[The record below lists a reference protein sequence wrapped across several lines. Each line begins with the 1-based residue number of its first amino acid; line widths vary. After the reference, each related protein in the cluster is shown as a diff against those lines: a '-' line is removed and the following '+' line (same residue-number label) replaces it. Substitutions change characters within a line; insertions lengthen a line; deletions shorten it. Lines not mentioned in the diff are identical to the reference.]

1 VLCTWRNRWQATH
14 LMHLSVLCCSL
25 SVLSVLSLSS
35 LCPLSV
41 LSVLSVLSL
50 SPPCPLSV
58 LDRNHSARII
68 SGRKA
73 FKDKKVQR
81 DIDRAAAQKR
91 QLDLRTKYDEER
103 RKLRSRELRS
113 YIRNRY
119 HKRIMKKLE
128 KKAAKRLQNRPFDTT
143 HLPSGAKY
151 LEKTISQQEIID
163 RANNDFQDQL
173 DYQMEAVEM
182 FRRWHKPMRWL
193 FHMYA
198 HSDSSL
204 KVQEDSFEEQ
214 QEAGITLGPREWQIL
229 CRDFDV
235 VPELGEMAKAGKC
248 FVRGNI
254 SVVRV
259 DGARLVVFCVT
270 FWDPSPSF
278 VYRPTYTKTG
288 WAHCCLDFHDVFAS
302 IDESDQYSLISMFF
316 DVFRCFSMFL
326 LSPFSFLLSPFSFL
340 LSPFSFLLSPF

>member
-1 VLCTWRNRWQATH
+1 
-14 LMHLSVLCCSL
+14 MHLSVLCCS
-25 SVLSVLSLSS
+25 LSVLSLSS

-41 LSVLSVLSL
+41 LSLSSL
-50 SPPCPLSV
+50 CPLSV

-91 QLDLRTKYDEER
+91 QLDLRTKYDDER

-128 KKAAKRLQNRPFDTT
+128 KKAARRLQDRPFDTT

-151 LEKTISQQEIID
+151 LEKTITQQEIIA

-204 KVQEDSFEEQ
+204 IVQEDSFEEQ
-214 QEAGITLGPREWQIL
+214 QESGITLGPREWQIL

-270 FWDPSPSF
+270 FWDSSPSF

-316 DVFRCFSMFL
+316 DV
-326 LSPFSFLLSPFSFL
+326 SPFSFLLSPFSFL
-340 LSPFSFLLSPF
+340 LSDRPMKGTTINARSRNSMPFYGS